1 MSHAHPRMIA
11 VTGAGAGIGGARAAS
26 PRGATASFVTGAPR
40 VANGGARS
48 VDVSTLA
55 FEDA

>member
-1 MSHAHPRMIA
+1 VPASALR
-11 VTGAGAGIGGARAAS
+11 VFAAS
-26 PRGATASFVTGAPR
+26 PRGATASFVAGAPL
-40 VANGGARS
+40 VAGGGARI